1 MEVAGVFSGLG
12 DSNSGLGT
20 LLICGASVGRALLMT
35 KDQSPALIFAL
46 ILLGS
51 ILWFGPWWSGRPG
64 VKEVGEGA
72 RVSEAGLAPTA
83 FKDR

>member
-1 MEVAGVFSGLG
+1 
-12 DSNSGLGT
+12 
-20 LLICGASVGRALLMT
+20 MT